1 MILAS
6 AYASGSLAGTL
17 EIIDIDGQCAIWS
30 YDNHGCTGSSEFFSK
45 LDGDDCSIAWI
56 EVEHTGLVSFFNY
69 QGDKSACTL
78 DNGLKHGSRCIATD
92 TISSTKAS
100 SALTTPRSSSSIS
113 ESSSTTSQTAPSSDC
128 FAD

>member
-45 LDGDDCSIAWI
+45 LDGDDCANLRVKTGTPQGYPVSGVGACGTEKNSSVAWI

-69 QGDKSACTL
+69 QGDKSACVL
-78 DNGLKHGSRCIATD
+78 RFDD
-92 TISSTKAS
+92 TEFFVINLGVIVDYLPDRT
-100 SALTTPRSSSSIS
+100 
-113 ESSSTTSQTAPSSDC
+113 
-128 FAD
+128 FF